1 MGCGAQRSAGARA
14 TPTGGLEQGSQG
26 AGLYR
31 RPTVVL
37 VRSPVV
43 CWPPSARS
51 VPSAG
56 RPGGTGGAC
65 RPPADRA
72 GPAGACRPP
81 ADGAGP

>member
-56 RPGGTGGAC
+56 RPGGTL
-65 RPPADRA
+65 
-72 GPAGACRPP
+72 
-81 ADGAGP
+81 DGR